1 MFRVEFGNSGK
12 YCDGLS
18 RRHFL
23 QVGVAGMGSASLSQ
37 ILHAKENAVQNGLPA
52 KDTSV
57 ILLWLDGGPSHMDLY
72 DLKPEA
78 PSEYRG
84 L

>member
-1 MFRVEFGNSGK
+1 MFRVEFGKSGK

-23 QVGVAGMGSASLSQ
+23 QVGMAGMGSASLSQ
-37 ILHAKENAVQNGLPA
+37 ILHAKANAAQNGIPA
-52 KDTSV
+52 ERHLRHLALARWRT
-57 ILLWLDGGPSHMDLY
+57 
-72 DLKPEA
+72 KP
-78 PSEYRG
+78 PRH